1 MSLLPLWA
9 LNLVVVLL
17 SMEVRKLSDFIKN
30 IFICV
35 EDERRS
41 LLFLKYWLWGA
52 NLSLLL
58 KSYICSL
65 FFHSSCCCIYYTAV
79 QTNVRYTGFHCQPCA
94 VHFSSQG
101 CDSAGGPIATVAEW
115 LQCCGL
121 MRASEELQVVCCSR
135 CHCHQFLPACTG
147 YLKWILNAP
156 LPYRANYFNF
166 FIHKTIT
173 LHHRILQI
181 SSCFYYLASEGNNIS
196 TLSVG
201 TGLLISYLSG
211 KASVGLWGQ
220 K

>member
-1 MSLLPLWA
+1 MDYFNDVLTTSLGLELSSC
-9 LNLVVVLL
+9 VVVYGGQKTL
-17 SMEVRKLSDFIKN
+17 RFHQN

-65 FFHSSCCCIYYTAV
+65 FFHSSCCCKYYIAV

-121 MRASEELQVVCCSR
+121 MRASEELQVVCFSR

-166 FIHKTIT
+166 FIHKQSRFIT
-173 LHHRILQI
+173 GF
-181 SSCFYYLASEGNNIS
+181 C
-196 TLSVG
+196 
-201 TGLLISYLSG
+201 LLFIP
-211 KASVGLWGQ
+211 
-220 K
+220 